1 MQAAATQTMAGLN
14 FSDVFLVEVFCGKAG
29 LSRALRRRGF
39 QVFSIDH
46 KAVKGVPILMIDL
59 NSEAQC
65 KIFDELLEQRRLLY
79 VHFAPPCGTASSR
92 CIKLGRRH
100 GPPPLRS
107 LLFPMGL
114 KNLSP
119 KDRERV
125 QLANRLYKLTWKYIK
140 LLDSKGIGWSVENPA
155 SSLMWVT
162 TPFTELMQVL
172 KGRFHGVLFHTC
184 MFGAPRKK
192 QTALWT
198 NIEELKQLCRQCND
212 EHEHAPWGFTEDGQ
226 FATAAECAY
235 NSILSAHWAQ
245 AIHQYAIRL
254 GLTPPPETLDAITD
268 GNLQLLDK
276 ANKAVLGALPRGNK
290 VPPLLTDFLRHQ
302 IVKVSAY
309 PFLSQAQIGTRL
321 ADNSVFPKG
330 ARLLRMWND
339 QVGKEEL
346 DLFAEIG
353 IPVPPMDYLQQ
364 ACQLVH
370 PEMREVKLSEG
381 LEKTVQMLGR
391 AGGMALRRTRISWT
405 SSVVELARHCAQ
417 DEQQL
422 VETRPSHLVSVL
434 KGKRFATLH
443 AALKK
448 VDYEDAEVALE
459 ANQGFPLAGW
469 MKRSQVFASCIRPPE
484 MHVETLVAMTAS
496 YNARTLASVK
506 ASGDQEM
513 DREVWAS
520 TLAEV
525 EGGSLEGPYEA
536 SELPPGHLVSP
547 RFGLRQGAKV
557 RPIDNMSASGLNS
570 TVGLPE
576 KLQVDTVDEIAAVIK
591 RCMQVHGKGCKLVGR
606 TYDLK
611 RAYRQLGVNS
621 EHFSLSWVAVW
632 SPEDGRVRLFRMKG
646 LPFGGTASVASFL
659 RMSRAL
665 RELGVRGAALA
676 WSSFFDDFV
685 CVSPPDSA
693 ASADMAIRF
702 LFKSFG
708 WVLSEEPDKN
718 SEFSETFGAL
728 GVLFDL
734 TQVSEGVLRVGNTV
748 KRRLELKQL
757 VEGHLQEDCL
767 GCDAAESLRSR
778 LMFAEGQIFGRCA
791 KLALRCIGQ
800 PALERKSCK
809 PLTDDVKFALRWM
822 LDRLVHSPPREIKAV
837 NDDALFLF
845 IDGACEQGSDDG
857 GGSVTSV
864 GAVLVDRHGRGLF
877 CFGTTLPD
885 EVTELWGGGRRTQLV
900 FEAEILPYRLALEC
914 WSNVLAGR
922 FLIVFIDND
931 GARHSWIR
939 GTADSRFA
947 RGMIHEGTLLEAKL
961 QVSPY
966 FARVPTASN
975 IGDGPSRLD
984 FTLCDHIGCQRTFLS
999 TEMLRKCA
1007 TP

>member
-1 MQAAATQTMAGLN
+1 VEQTLAGLN

-59 NSEAQC
+59 NSDAQC

-79 VHFAPPCGTASSR
+79 VHFAPPCGTASLAR

-114 KNLSP
+114 KNISR

-125 QLANRLYKLTWKYIK
+125 RLANRLYKLTWRYIK
-140 LLDSKGIGWSVENPA
+140 LLDSKGIGWSVENPS

-162 TPFTELMQVL
+162 EPFAELMRVL
-172 KGRFHGVLFHTC
+172 KGKFHGVLFHTC

-198 NIEELKQLCRQCND
+198 NIEELKQLCRHCND
-212 EHEHAPWGFTEDGQ
+212 EHEHAPWGLTEDGK

-235 NSILSAHWAQ
+235 NSVLSAHCAQ
-245 AIHQYAIRL
+245 AIHQYALRL
-254 GLTPPPETLDAITD
+254 GLSPPPETLDAVHD
-268 GNLQLLDK
+268 GHLQLLDR
-276 ANKAVLGALPRGNK
+276 ANKAILGTLPRGNK
-290 VPPLLTDFLRHQ
+290 VPPLLTDFLQH
-302 IVKVSAY
+302 KVITVSDY
-309 PFLSQAQIGTRL
+309 PFLGQAQIGARL
-321 ADNSVFPKG
+321 ADDNFFPKG
-330 ARLLRMWND
+330 ARLLKLWND
-339 QVGKEEL
+339 QMGKEEQ

-353 IPVPPMDYLQQ
+353 IPVPPLDYIQQ

-370 PEMREVKLSEG
+370 PELRDVKLSEG
-381 LEKTVQMLGR
+381 LEKVVQMLGNS
-391 AGGMALRRTRISWT
+391 GGMALRRARISWT
-405 SSVVELARHCAQ
+405 SSVVDLARQCAQ
-417 DEQQL
+417 AEKQM
-422 VETRPSHLVSVL
+422 VENRPSHLVSVL

-443 AALKK
+443 AALQK
-448 VDYEDAEVALE
+448 VAYEDADVALE

-496 YNARTLASVK
+496 YNARTIASVK
-506 ASGDQEM
+506 ASGDHEM

-525 EGGSLEGPYEA
+525 DGGSLEGPFETCD
-536 SELPPGHLVSP
+536 LPSGHLVSP

-557 RPIDNMSASGLNS
+557 RPIDNMSASGLNA

-591 RCMQVHGKGCKLVGR
+591 RCMQVHGKGCRLVGH

-632 SPEDGRVRLFRMKG
+632 CPEEGRVKLFRMKG

-659 RMSRAL
+659 RMPRAL

-702 LFKSFG
+702 LFRSFG

-718 SEFSETFGAL
+718 SQFSEQFGAL

-734 TQVSEGVLRVGNTV
+734 RDVAKGVLRVGNTE
-748 KRRLELKQL
+748 KRRMELKQL
-757 VEGHLQEDCL
+757 VEKHLEEDSL
-767 GCDAAESLRSR
+767 GSDAAESLRSR

-800 PALERKSCK
+800 PALERKSCH
-809 PLTDDVKFALRWM
+809 PLTDDLKFALRWM
-822 LDRLVHSPPREIKAV
+822 LDCLVHGPPREIKAV
-837 NDDALFLF
+837 DDDALFLF
-845 IDGACEQGSDDG
+845 VDGACEPCSDIA

-864 GAVLVDRHGRGLF
+864 GAVLVDSRGNGLF
-877 CFGTTLPD
+877 CFGTTLPE
-885 EVTELWGGGRRTQLV
+885 EVTRLWGGGRRTQLV

-914 WSNVLAGR
+914 WSDALAGR
-922 FLIVFIDND
+922 FLLVFIDND
-931 GARHSWIR
+931 GARHSWVR
-939 GTADSRFA
+939 GTAVAFCEEDDS
-947 RGMIHEGTLLEAKL
+947 
-961 QVSPY
+961 
-966 FARVPTASN
+966 
-975 IGDGPSRLD
+975 
-984 FTLCDHIGCQRTFLS
+984 
-999 TEMLRKCA
+999 
-1007 TP
+1007 